1 MDNSVVSIRI
11 TKAFP
16 FTGQD
21 SLEDRLRKVSLRGWP
36 EVSIYKDASF
46 SYPHYDEKGVKA
58 VLSSSQPHAHQ
69 TYLDRIHKLDE
80 LFQAEGV
87 DIFNLT
93 KGYDYVAINDAG
105 QATEWTM
112 LPPVVEVFAVPRHA
126 EGGFDYEALVGPEL
140 KRALE
145 DNGWSLNEMVRTAVY
160 HQPSGLYHI
169 INDGAHRVEAGLQ
182 AGRGITVVEIQN
194 VTPGFPY
201 YAAPQP
207 YESVRVFPDDI
218 TSEDL
223 KMHVVNAPA
232 HKQLYRLFPSGGIQS
247 GAIRPP
253 RPGEVVL

>member
-1 MDNSVVSIRI
+1 MDNSVASIHI
-11 TKAFP
+11 TRAFP
-16 FTGQD
+16 FTGGD

-36 EVSIYKDASF
+36 DVRIYKDASF
-46 SYPHYDEKGVKA
+46 SYPRYDSKGAVA

-80 LFQAEGV
+80 LFRAEGV

-93 KGYDYVAINDAG
+93 KAYDYVAFNDAG

-112 LPPVVEVFAVPRHA
+112 LPPVVEVFAIPRHA
-126 EGGFDYEALVGPEL
+126 QGGFDYAALVGPEL
-140 KRALE
+140 QKALK
-145 DNGWSLNEMVRTAVY
+145 DNDWSLNEALKTATY
-160 HQPSGLYHI
+160 HQPSGVYHV

-182 AGRGITVVEIQN
+182 ARRGITVVEIHN

-207 YESVRVFPDDI
+207 YDSVRVFPDDA

-223 KMHVVNAPA
+223 KIHVVNAPA

-247 GAIRPP
+247 GAVRPP
-253 RPGEVVL
+253 RPGEVVI